1 MFVGGVF
8 FRFFVLFFNMI
19 QFMRLQEQ
27 YVLQSKSINIRQT
40 ERKRLVNR
48 KTTDYKAGIFLIN
61 KMGYCFSIFSLYT
74 AKRKLNVVHVI
85 A

>member
-1 MFVGGVF
+1 MFYKAN
-8 FRFFVLFFNMI
+8 L
-19 QFMRLQEQ
+19 
-27 YVLQSKSINIRQT
+27 SISDRQ
-40 ERKRLVNR
+40 RKRLVNR

-74 AKRKLNVVHVI
+74 AKRKLNVIHVI